1 MPKEMNTYMNYI
13 NNLKYDECPEYE
25 YLLQL
30 FLNILKNIGG
40 VSEQIFSWAD
50 KKKFQSSKNSSS
62 RSKNKKVNII
72 FQNLLKKSSKK
83 ENKIPNLKNMNLK
96 ISENNNDTIDF
107 IRTKNISLAINNTS
121 NYTKQKY
128 QKVIINDKDK
138 KKKKIDFINE
148 KIKINNKINTNDKTP
163 KNKLIIYPKKIN
175 YKKIGYIPD
184 NNRKKTRKII
194 QENNIINIYEGLFN
208 KAISRNEIKSYKN
221 HDIIQEHSMNNNS
234 EIRNYINIKNLNI
247 NSISNISNIYTDQ
260 TNISNNE
267 YKKLDDIERN
277 NINNIKSISS
287 NYINQK
293 LYKPISY
300 TLFSSHINSRENNNI
315 LLKNKNNQKV
325 GNSIQLNKL
334 IKTFNSQKYLKSLPI
349 TNFLNDN
356 IAYIHKSKMYKSK
369 GLKNNGLTKIIISNP
384 DNNMY

>member
-1 MPKEMNTYMNYI
+1 
-13 NNLKYDECPEYE
+13 
-25 YLLQL
+25 
-30 FLNILKNIGG
+30 
-40 VSEQIFSWAD
+40 
-50 KKKFQSSKNSSS
+50 
-62 RSKNKKVNII
+62 
-72 FQNLLKKSSKK
+72 
-83 ENKIPNLKNMNLK
+83 
-96 ISENNNDTIDF
+96 
-107 IRTKNISLAINNTS
+107 
-121 NYTKQKY
+121 
-128 QKVIINDKDK
+128 
-138 KKKKIDFINE
+138 
-148 KIKINNKINTNDKTP
+148 
-163 KNKLIIYPKKIN
+163 
-175 YKKIGYIPD
+175 
-184 NNRKKTRKII
+184 
-194 QENNIINIYEGLFN
+194 
-208 KAISRNEIKSYKN
+208 
-221 HDIIQEHSMNNNS
+221 MNNNS

-356 IAYIHKSKMYKSK
+356 IGYIHKSKLYNTK
-369 GLKNNGLTKIIISNP
+369 GLKNNELTKIIISNP